1 MREKK
6 YYTVKQWNCFKN
18 NDYFDMQDMLCKKF
32 DVILTDHKTKK
43 EKVISIL
50 KKFNQRNFN
59 KGMNQFNG
67 FMKDFGNS
75 VDQLTR
81 EFDTVEKDTPRQK
94 SRDNQD
100 LIWGKSHKSVPI
112 WAATE
117 DDSDSQSRHETNL
130 EKIWGRRHHD

>member
-18 NDYFDMQDMLCKKF
+18 NDYFDMQDMLCQKF

-59 KGMNQFNG
+59 KGMIQFNG

-81 EFDTVEKDTPRQK
+81 EFNTVEKDTPRQK

-100 LIWGKSHKSVPI
+100 LIWGKSNNSIPI
-112 WAATE
+112 WGSSE
-117 DDSDSQSRHETNL
+117 GNFDSQARIEANL
-130 EKIWGRRHHD
+130 EKIWGKRN